1 MKKLWVMVLLAVG
14 LYGSYIAP
22 MSVKG
27 TTYVD
32 SQKAFE
38 LYNNGVK
45 FIDVRPKSS
54 SARGKIKGAI
64 ELYVGY
70 MTPNALKSVLNKDD
84 EAVVYCNGQRCSLT
98 PEALEMMLK
107 WGYTK
112 LYYYRDGYPAWE
124 FYGLPVE

>member
-1 MKKLWVMVLLAVG
+1 MKKIVIIVLLAVG
-14 LYGSYIAP
+14 LFGSYVAP

-38 LYNNGVK
+38 LFNKGVK

-54 SARGKIKGAI
+54 SARGKIKGAV

-70 MTPNALKSVLNKDD
+70 MTPSAIQSVLKKEE
-84 EAVVYCNGQRCSLT
+84 EAVLYCNGQRCSLT
-98 PEALEMMLK
+98 PEALEILVG

>member
-1 MKKLWVMVLLAVG
+1 MKKLLVMALLAVG

-22 MSVKG
+22 MNVSG
-27 TTYVD
+27 STYVD

-38 LYNNGVK
+38 LFNQGIK

-70 MTPNALKSVLNKDD
+70 MTPNAVKSLLKKD
-84 EAVVYCNGQRCSLT
+84 EPVVIYCNGQRCSLT
-98 PEALEMMLK
+98 PEALEMLAK
-107 WGYTK
+107 WGYKK